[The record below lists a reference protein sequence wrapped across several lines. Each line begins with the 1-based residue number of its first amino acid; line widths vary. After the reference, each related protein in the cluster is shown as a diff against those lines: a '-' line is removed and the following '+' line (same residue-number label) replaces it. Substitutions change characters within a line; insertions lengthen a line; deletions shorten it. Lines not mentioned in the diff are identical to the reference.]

1 MHNRNAVAKKVRAS
15 LKMIVMSKN
24 MLQTQL
30 FIYSIAACTCSL
42 PPRTVYSIR
51 PTTHHSIHAPRRL
64 LSTLCPV
71 QCCTLILGADH
82 SFTGTLWTPKCTWDT
97 MCNLV
102 LTDVQLRLCF
112 FSPLFGPH
120 KPRSGNRVKYVD
132 KIWPLCCENVLIHI
146 HYYYV
151 VGASLA
157 KHGKTVI
164 LWVQ

>member
-1 MHNRNAVAKKVRAS
+1 VPGTKQARHIALLPLFLEPKRDACWVMSEVELVGWKIKERMVMHNRNAVAKKVRAS

-82 SFTGTLWTPKCTWDT
+82 SFTGTLWTPKCT
-97 MCNLV
+97 
-102 LTDVQLRLCF
+102 
-112 FSPLFGPH
+112 
-120 KPRSGNRVKYVD
+120 
-132 KIWPLCCENVLIHI
+132 
-146 HYYYV
+146 
-151 VGASLA
+151 
-157 KHGKTVI
+157 
-164 LWVQ
+164 